1 MFGVSLLELL
11 KRNGVVMQD
20 YDKLVAKTVLEVL
33 EEAGEHGIE
42 EEQMWIEVE
51 KKLKSKELKLDESP
65 N

>member
-1 MFGVSLLELL
+1 
-11 KRNGVVMQD
+11 MQD